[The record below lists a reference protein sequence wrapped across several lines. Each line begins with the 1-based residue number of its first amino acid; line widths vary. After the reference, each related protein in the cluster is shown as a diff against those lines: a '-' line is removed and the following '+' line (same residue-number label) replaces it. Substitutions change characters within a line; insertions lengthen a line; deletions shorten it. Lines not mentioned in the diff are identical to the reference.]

1 MLLRAPQS
9 FHTHTHTH
17 SQILAY
23 SCTFCAA
30 SLLPFMLIL
39 LSFFW
44 GCCLRVCVGLSISL
58 APLWARMC
66 LCVWVLLLVW
76 VLTLTFV
83 LCGLS
88 FTLHTPQWHQSPRTF
103 YHLFSQVS
111 VFIVWIL
118 CGALQWLLNG
128 RSCLV
133 SPPPPIQFILFPWI
147 LPPLFNTLCFCVFPS
162 LCYSDFIAAYFTANK
177 ISTP

>member
-1 MLLRAPQS
+1 
-9 FHTHTHTH
+9 
-17 SQILAY
+17 
-23 SCTFCAA
+23 
-30 SLLPFMLIL
+30 MLIL
-39 LSFFW
+39 SCFLW
-44 GCCLRVCVGLSISL
+44 GCCLRVCVWAYLSRS
-58 APLWARMC
+58 PP
-66 LCVWVLLLVW
+66 LCVRVLLLVW

-88 FTLHTPQWHQSPRTF
+88 FTLRTPQWHQSPRIF

-111 VFIVWIL
+111 VFIVWTL
-118 CGALQWLLNG
+118 CVALQWLLNG

-133 SPPPPIQFILFPWI
+133 HPSPPIQFILFPLM
-147 LPPLFNTLCFCVFPS
+147 LPTLFNTLCFCVFPS